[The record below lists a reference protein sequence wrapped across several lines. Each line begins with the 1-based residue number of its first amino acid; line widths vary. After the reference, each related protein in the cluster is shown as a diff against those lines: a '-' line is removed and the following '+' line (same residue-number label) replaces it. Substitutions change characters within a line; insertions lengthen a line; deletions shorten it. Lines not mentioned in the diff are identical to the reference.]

1 MSTNLVVILSVV
13 FSLSVSVGLTLLRI
27 HLNKKDR
34 ERFAHDPLVTSESNL
49 EVDLRTRPPHRP
61 ARIGP
66 ARGSRGNAAFGW
78 SVTVEG
84 VSLPGIDW
92 LEIQHRDWMDR
103 SNATNRP
110 SALGFH
116 ADSDGHFRIAGAPLD
131 GLRQLFAHRPVR
143 ELIVAQVNE
152 RTPFKILNGVLTAS
166 VNQRGVTRSPDEARL
181 VLANTLRWVEVLEAA
196 AREAQTPELP
206 PLRITGPLRNAGRG

>member
-61 ARIGP
+61 ARITAAPG
-66 ARGSRGNAAFGW
+66 RSAAFGW
-78 SVTVEG
+78 EVTVEG
-84 VSLPGIDW
+84 VQLPGIAWLQIQDRDW
-92 LEIQHRDWMDR
+92 LAW

-116 ADSDGHFRIAGAPLD
+116 ADSDGHFRIAGAPLE
-131 GLRQLFAHRPVR
+131 GLQQLFANRAAR
-143 ELIVAQVNE
+143 EVVVAQVNHGVS
-152 RTPFKILNGVLTAS
+152 FKLSSGVLTAS
-166 VNQRGVTRSPDEARL
+166 VRQRGITRSPDEARQ
-181 VLANTLRWVEVLEAA
+181 VLEHTLRWVEALETA
-196 AREAQTPELP
+196 ARTPQQHELP
-206 PLRITGPLRNAGRG
+206 PLRLAGRS